1 MRQLVLLFC
10 ALVIAGCSPLKT
22 SPHDEK
28 HQWELT
34 LHEVQTNVD
43 DLRHDTNCFNTEI
56 QILGGRIKCFEN
68 ALAGLKQQEIEK
80 QQTRIDQ
87 IAQQLLS
94 LERKWA
100 SFEKKQETSKEGIEG
115 LSLHAKESTMALTQ
129 FKDRITELES
139 EILSHSRRLETL
151 SKLKANIDALAKA
164 LKADGKVYKV
174 RSGDSLEKIAK
185 THKMDVA
192 TLREMNQLQQDLIV
206 VDQELKVP

>member
-1 MRQLVLLFC
+1 MKYLSLFFFLLLV
-10 ALVIAGCSPLKT
+10 GCSPLKT
-22 SPHDEK
+22 SQHDEK

-56 QILGGRIKCFEN
+56 QLLGGRIKSFEN

-100 SFEKKQETSKEGIEG
+100 AFEKKQETNKEGLEG
-115 LSLHAKESTMALTQ
+115 LSLHAKETTMALTQ

-139 EILSHSRRLETL
+139 EILNQSRRLEIL
-151 SKLKANIDALAKA
+151 SKLKTNLETVVKA
-164 LKADGKVYKV
+164 LKGEGKTYKV
-174 RSGDSLEKIAK
+174 RPGDSLEKIAK
-185 THKMDVA
+185 VHKIDVQ
-192 TLREMNQLQQDLIV
+192 TLKEMNQLSQDLLF
-206 VDQELKVP
+206 VDQELNVP

>member
-1 MRQLVLLFC
+1 MRYFLLFAC
-10 ALVIAGCSPLKT
+10 ILAGCSPLKT

-68 ALAGLKQQEIEK
+68 ALAGLKAQEIEK

-94 LERKWA
+94 IERKWA
-100 SFEKKQETSKEGIEG
+100 SFEKKQGTSKEGIEG
-115 LSLHAKESTMALTQ
+115 LSLHAKETTMALTQ

-139 EILSHSRRLETL
+139 EILVQSRKLDTL
-151 SKLKANIDALAKA
+151 TKLKTSLDTLVKV
-164 LKADGKVYKV
+164 LKADEKVYKV
-174 RSGDSLEKIAK
+174 KPGDSLEKIAK
-185 THKMDVA
+185 AHKVDVA
-192 TLREMNQLQQDLIV
+192 TLKEMNQLQQDLIAI
-206 VDQELKVP
+206 DQELNVP

>member
-1 MRQLVLLFC
+1 MKYLSLFSLLLF
-10 ALVIAGCSPLKT
+10 AGCSPLKT
-22 SPHDEK
+22 SQHDEK

-56 QILGGRIKCFEN
+56 QLLGGRIKSFEN

-100 SFEKKQETSKEGIEG
+100 AFEKKKEASKEGLEG
-115 LSLHAKESTMALTQ
+115 LSLHAKETTMALTQ

-139 EILSHSRRLETL
+139 EILSQSRRLETL
-151 SKLKANIDALAKA
+151 AKLKANLDTVVKA
-164 LKADGKVYKV
+164 LKGEGKIYKV
-174 RSGDSLEKIAK
+174 RPGDSLEKIAK
-185 THKMDVA
+185 AHKIDVP
-192 TLREMNQLQQDLIV
+192 TLKEMNQLKKDLLD
-206 VDQELKVP
+206 VDQELNVP